1 MTSVFT
7 LDMRDTNLVN
17 VRSSARTV
25 NLSAPDKETKVW
37 ITKWTIISEKLMLHA
52 KQSQVVSAN

>member
-1 MTSVFT
+1 
-7 LDMRDTNLVN
+7 MRDTNLVN

-25 NLSAPDKETKVW
+25 NLSAPDKEAKVC
-37 ITKWTIISEKLMLHA
+37 ITKWTIISEKLMLHT